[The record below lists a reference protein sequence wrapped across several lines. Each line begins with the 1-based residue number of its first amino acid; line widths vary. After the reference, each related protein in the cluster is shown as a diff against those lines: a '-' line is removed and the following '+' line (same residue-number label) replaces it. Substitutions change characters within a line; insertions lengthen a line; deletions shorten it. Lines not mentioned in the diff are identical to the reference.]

1 MYTFTKVSLSQER
14 TSVLSSI
21 FHLFH
26 NHPMSKIW
34 KQCWALVRQR
44 RIGNKH
50 CLISTSSHQHQRG
63 RQELRVITTILCGKY
78 HSGRSIGHV
87 EAKQRVARLKSLE
100 LQRGKKT
107 RKSLTWKR
115 RFLKPPFPGI
125 RPSDLVIQPLLSFGK
140 QIWKC
145 TWEEHSFW
153 VSRPHLPPLNPLI
166 PFSYS
171 LERDQEEQ
179 RILINKIRQWYVNN
193 VPYNIHIS

>member
-50 CLISTSSHQHQRG
+50 CLISTSSHLHQRG

-87 EAKQRVARLKSLE
+87 EAKQRVARLRVLNFREERKQESL
-100 LQRGKKT
+100 L
-107 RKSLTWKR
+107 
-115 RFLKPPFPGI
+115 
-125 RPSDLVIQPLLSFGK
+125 
-140 QIWKC
+140 
-145 TWEEHSFW
+145 
-153 VSRPHLPPLNPLI
+153 
-166 PFSYS
+166 
-171 LERDQEEQ
+171 LERDDSLSHLSLAFGPL
-179 RILINKIRQWYVNN
+179 ILWSSLFCPLESRYGSALGKS
-193 VPYNIHIS
+193 IHFEFLDPTFLP